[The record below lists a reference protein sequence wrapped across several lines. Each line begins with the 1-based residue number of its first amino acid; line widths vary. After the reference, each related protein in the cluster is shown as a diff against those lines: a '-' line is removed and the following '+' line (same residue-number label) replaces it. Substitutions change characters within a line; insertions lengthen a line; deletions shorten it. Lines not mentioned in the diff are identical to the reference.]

1 MPVVADAVK
10 LVTEGSNVSDP
21 MQLGSRQ
28 VREVKQNRV
37 LAELKRAGAGKAEAR
52 ELALQALDEV
62 NGGVETHIQRGAMR
76 AGGKGE
82 RTLETWWIPVDRV
95 RWDD

>member
-1 MPVVADAVK
+1 MAKVDDAVK
-10 LVTEGSNVSDP
+10 LVTDGANVSDP
-21 MQLGSRQ
+21 IQLGARQ

-52 ELALQALDEV
+52 DLVLEALTKVE
-62 NGGVETHIQRGAMR
+62 GGVETRIQRGAMR

-82 RTLETWWIPVDRV
+82 RTLETWWIPVDAV
-95 RWDD
+95 RW